1 MGDRV
6 IRRWGLTA
14 LAAVALVGV
23 AAASRAVPQAPCP
36 APRVALWSGIRDT
49 LWPLIAHREGDD
61 GWAHLDTITL
71 PRESAT
77 WCNPLQNDAA
87 AIAAA
92 RDLYTANCASCHG
105 AEGRGDGQPPG
116 ATDPSPYD
124 FTRPEFAGM
133 REPPGPALLY
143 AMLARGIGGTTMP
156 PAPELSG
163 WERLAVL
170 AYVTSLPGPEAVRNS
185 RAWADSLRI
194 RRGARP

>member
-1 MGDRV
+1 MVPG
-6 IRRWGLTA
+6 
-14 LAAVALVGV
+14 LAAGVLGGV
-23 AAASRAVPQAPCP
+23 AALRAGTQQPCP
-36 APRVALWSGIRDT
+36 APRVAVWSGIRDT
-49 LWPLIAHREGDD
+49 LWPLIAHRDSDD
-61 GWAHLDTITL
+61 GWAHLDTLAL

-77 WCNPLQNDAA
+77 WCNPLQADAA
-87 AIAAA
+87 AIAAG
-92 RDLYTANCASCHG
+92 RERYGLFCASCHG

-116 ATDPSPYD
+116 ATDPPPYD

-170 AYVTSLPGPEAVRNS
+170 AYVTSLPGPEAIANS
-185 RAWADSLRI
+185 RAWADSLRL
-194 RRGARP
+194 RRAARP

>member
-1 MGDRV
+1 MSQ
-6 IRRWGLTA
+6 WWTLPA
-14 LAAVALVGV
+14 LAAVLGGV
-23 AAASRAVPQAPCP
+23 AAAGRAGPQQPCP

-49 LWPLIAHREGDD
+49 VWPLIAHRDGDD
-61 GWAHLDTITL
+61 AWAHLDSVTL

-92 RDLYTANCASCHG
+92 RHLYTTNCASCHG

-116 ATDPSPYD
+116 ATDPAPYD

-156 PAPELSG
+156 PSTELSG

-170 AYVTSLPGPEAVRNS
+170 AYVTSLPGPEAIARS
-185 RAWADSLRI
+185 RAWADSLRQ
-194 RRGARP
+194 RRAARP